1 MSFVIAVPE
10 AVTNAAANLAS
21 LGSTISTANAAAAAP
36 TTGMLAAAG
45 DEVSEAIAALFS
57 QYASGYQAL
66 GAQAAAFHA
75 ELVRTLSAGAGAY
88 AAAEA
93 ANAGPLQ
100 TLEQDVLGA
109 INAPTNLLLGRPLIG
124 NGANGFT
131 NADGVGRPGSQC
143 HDRYGER
150 GEQRPLQH
158 RELRLLADADLHL
171 VQHRRRHHHL
181 RQIT

>member
-1 MSFVIAVPE
+1 MICMSFVIAVPE

-75 ELVRTLSAGAGAY
+75 ELVRTLNAGAGAY

-100 TLEQDVLGA
+100 TLEQD
-109 INAPTNLLLGRPLIG
+109 
-124 NGANGFT
+124 
-131 NADGVGRPGSQC
+131 
-143 HDRYGER
+143 
-150 GEQRPLQH
+150 
-158 RELRLLADADLHL
+158 
-171 VQHRRRHHHL
+171 
-181 RQIT
+181 